1 MGGGIS
7 EGRGIPADVGGGGGR
22 VGGGISEGRGIS
34 ADVGVGVGGWGVVSV
49 REERYQQMW
58 GWGWEGDNSLSMKPI
73 NAGITAYPDT
83 HYTR

>member
-1 MGGGIS
+1 MS
-7 EGRGIPADVGGGGGR
+7 EGRGIP
-22 VGGGISEGRGIS
+22 

-49 REERYQQMW
+49 REEGYQQMW
-58 GWGWEGDNSLSMKPI
+58 GVGVGGWGVVSVREEGYHQMWEWGWEGDNSLSMKPI